1 MFCKLEGK
9 LTPSMAIRCMN
20 TESDPRV
27 FFAAERTL
35 LAWLRTGIATMGL
48 GFLVAR
54 FGLFLR
60 LVTNLNAH
68 NDSLSSWIGI
78 GMVLLGTLMIAGSAW
93 QHGRFLTT
101 LESQDLPKRYGVR
114 MSLVLAGLMVI
125 TGLALAVYLATTSL
139 GTIGAH
145 PL

>member
-1 MFCKLEGK
+1 
-9 LTPSMAIRCMN
+9 MN

-35 LAWLRTGIATMGL
+35 LAWLRTGIATIGL

-54 FGLFLR
+54 FGLFLM

-68 NDSLSSWIGI
+68 NDRLSSWIGI

-101 LESQDLPKRYGVR
+101 LESPDLPKRYGVR
-114 MSLVLAGLMVI
+114 MSLILASLMVF

-139 GTIGAH
+139 GTINAQR
-145 PL
+145 L